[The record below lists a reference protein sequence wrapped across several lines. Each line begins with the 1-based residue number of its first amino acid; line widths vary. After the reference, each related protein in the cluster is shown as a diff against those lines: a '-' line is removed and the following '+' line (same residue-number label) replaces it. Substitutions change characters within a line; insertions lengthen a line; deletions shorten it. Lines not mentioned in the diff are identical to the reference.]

1 MADQISLEVVLKRL
15 NEIEKLY
22 NGLAKASKSSDEV
35 VSSTS
40 KIGKQINKAVTE
52 AQKLQ
57 AALANVSNGLS
68 LGQLEK
74 IASKG
79 NPITA
84 LKRSFQNGESKD
96 IEASYDAMFTR
107 ITNKARTTMA
117 QVVKAAGS
125 REVVGLASKRQEVP
139 ASTLIAVNKQ
149 IEAQQYR
156 VANAE
161 VRAAQLFGTNQKAK
175 LTFIANEKAAL
186 DGLLVQKN
194 KLLGIEKE
202 LAVQTSRANKV
213 QNLLG
218 DGGASLFKIQ
228 AGLLV
233 NYGVMT
239 QIFKLFQF
247 GTQYVIQY
255 DKALRD
261 LQAVTEST
269 NKTMDSLS
277 KTFIEVSTNTKFTAV
292 ELAQAA
298 ITLGQAGLSAAEID
312 KSIASV
318 ALLATATGSD
328 LATSVDVVTSALTIF
343 NLNAAETAHVAD
355 VMTGA
360 LNLSKL
366 TMDKLQLGIQYA
378 GNAAAESGITLE
390 ELTAALGAMS
400 NAGIKSGSTLGT
412 GLTQIIVELQNP
424 TKKLATQLKQV
435 GLTFADVDIKA
446 NGLIPVLETMKKA
459 GFGASDAFASMDLR
473 AARAYLALSRNTE
486 AAREME
492 TSFQLSSAASKAQE
506 TQMRSLANS
515 GQKLSNTF
523 GALLLQIGEPFK
535 QALITLANLLAGVLK
550 VLNEFPVMLQ
560 IVGTLLVSTFSAFAV
575 AKVALLAKNLLGLGA
590 AATLMARQTGVAA
603 VATEGL
609 AVAETT
615 ATAATGR
622 LTGALN
628 LLGLTGI
635 GKLATIIAL
644 VVGSLVA
651 YTSITNSASA
661 ETDKLKTEMDEAKAA
676 FDSTNDSIGSVDTEI
691 DRLTSR
697 YDSLS
702 KNSAALRSEVIAMQ
716 TKFGQFTKDIRLDTI
731 TTVED
736 LIKVLK
742 NLQGEMRNTALE
754 QLRLLSLKSSEN
766 FSNNLAG
773 DADKFTQSSF
783 SKLYHR
789 GKITEY
795 IGTRDKY
802 GQLADKTKGTNL
814 AALTSDE
821 LIKLQNT
828 FLNERQ
834 SQSNQLLDLQ
844 KQITDFTAKIQDS
857 KTSDEQRGI
866 LEHNLKILKNQRD
879 KTQESYLA
887 VQSRAAEIGNQIAFK
902 NLEST
907 QVVEAAKGV
916 QELDK
921 QVAEAATKLSSAKAS
936 GSTKAIAA
944 AKKNVEDLKKKIET
958 EVPNIVAETGESDA
972 TVRNVLNN
980 TLTEKL
986 NTVASEASSSYG
998 KLTEGVDKANSKYL
1012 NEITKLQDISLGKI
1026 ERDLTRAT
1034 NEADTKI
1041 AKLNSIINQ
1050 ASDKKYGGL
1059 KGLYSDA
1066 EISMLEEK
1074 KRGIEDQKIS
1084 IELDKRK
1091 QQQPLYDELVKQ
1103 AEKEYNAVMKSKASY
1118 VDKKKAVD
1126 NYNEAQDKQIANAQ
1140 KIAALEAED
1149 AARKGI
1155 IVEKQASLTEQIQ
1168 YTLEKYSEQISIQD
1182 SLGLNIEKNITD
1194 ALDNARESFG
1204 SFFKDWINGTATA
1217 GDAFRSFSLKV
1228 LEGLQDMAIKAAT
1241 NSIFNG
1247 ILGFAGDAIGAIAGT
1262 SGTQAAISE
1271 SIAAN
1276 PAIFAGGGYV
1286 HKRAAA
1292 GMAVTTRDSVN
1303 ALVRPGEYILRNSA
1317 VDMIG
1322 RENLDAINASG
1333 NRKINESGSR
1343 IPNMAT
1349 STKKSEPVNVY
1360 VVSPEAKPSLTKND
1374 VLVTIQDDMARGGQT
1389 IQLIKQIMR

>member
-107 ITNKARTTMA
+107 IANKARTTMA

-175 LTFIANEKAAL
+175 LTFIANEKTAL

-446 NGLIPVLETMKKA
+446 NGLIPVIETMKKA

-515 GQKLSNTF
+515 GQKLSDTF

-590 AATLMARQTGVAA
+590 AATT
-603 VATEGL
+603 
-609 AVAETT
+609 
-615 ATAATGR
+615 ATGR
-622 LTGALN
+622 LTRALN

-661 ETDKLKTEMDEAKAA
+661 KTDKLKTEMDEAKAA

-731 TTVED
+731 NTVED

-754 QLRLLSLKSSEN
+754 KLRLLSLKSSEN

-814 AALTSDE
+814 TALTSDE

-857 KTSDEQRGI
+857 KTSDEQRGV
-866 LEHNLKILKNQRD
+866 LEHNLKILKDQRD

-916 QELDK
+916 QKLNK
-921 QVAEAATKLSSAKAS
+921 QITEAATKLSSAKAS

-1012 NEITKLQDISLGKI
+1012 NEITKLQDISLGQI

-1059 KGLYSDA
+1059 RGLYSDA

-1168 YTLEKYSEQISIQD
+1168 HTLEKYSEQISIQD

-1194 ALDNARESFG
+1194 TLDNARESFG

-1241 NSIFNG
+1241 NSIFKG
-1247 ILGFAGDAIGAIAGT
+1247 ISGFAGDAIGAIAGT
-1262 SGTQAAISE
+1262 SSTQAAISQ